1 MRMFGWRDWSPG
13 KPGQNNGSREEIILD
28 QIYLLAFMTGLTGGL
43 GHCVGMC
50 GPIVASYSMASGS
63 RSFLPHLL
71 YGAGRVT
78 TYAMMGATLGLAGFL
93 TQGANFFAAV
103 ACPSCGPGYLHWT
116 QRIPMV
122 AAGVLIILLGFG
134 MAGWLPI
141 TARLEKAAFHFPLVR
156 RAMSLFRQGDTGI
169 GIYYPMGV
177 ILGFIPCGLVYSVL
191 VTAGRAGMD
200 AANAGAGLLT
210 GGLLMLLFGI
220 GTIAPLAIFGRVAS
234 YIGAKAR
241 QRLYHLSA
249 VFVIIMGIIFLV
261 RGLR

>member
-1 MRMFGWRDWSPG
+1 M
-13 KPGQNNGSREEIILD
+13 D
-28 QIYLLAFMTGLTGGL
+28 QIYLLAFMTGFTGGI

-50 GPIVASYSMASGS
+50 GPIVASYSVASGS

-78 TYAMMGATLGLAGFL
+78 TYAMMGAVLGLAGFL
-93 TQGANFFAAV
+93 TQGINFFAAA

-122 AAGVLIILLGFG
+122 GAGLLIIILGIG
-134 MAGWLPI
+134 MTGWLPI
-141 TARLEKAAFHFPLVR
+141 TAHLEKAALHFPLAR
-156 RAMSLFRQGDTGI
+156 RLMTLFREGNTGM

-177 ILGFIPCGLVYSVL
+177 ALGFIPCGLVYSVL
-191 VTAGRAGMD
+191 VIAGRAGMD
-200 AANAGAGLLT
+200 AANAGAGLFT

-220 GTIAPLAIFGRVAS
+220 GTIAPLAVFGRVAS
-234 YIGAKAR
+234 FIGAKAR
-241 QRLYHLSA
+241 RRLYHLSA
-249 VFVIIMGIIFLV
+249 LFVIIMGIIFLV

>member
-1 MRMFGWRDWSPG
+1 MV
-13 KPGQNNGSREEIILD
+13 D
-28 QIYLLAFMTGLTGGL
+28 QIYLLAFMTGLTGGI

-63 RSFLPHLL
+63 SSFLPHLL

-78 TYAMMGATLGLAGFL
+78 TYAMMGAALGLAGFL
-93 TQGANFFAAV
+93 TQGASFFAAV

-122 AAGVLIILLGFG
+122 GAGLVIILMGIG
-134 MAGWLPI
+134 MTGWLPI
-141 TARLEKAAFHFPLVR
+141 TARLEKATLHFPLAR
-156 RAMSLFRQGDTGI
+156 RIMTFFREANTGV

-177 ILGFIPCGLVYSVL
+177 ALGFIPCGLVYSVL
-191 VTAGRAGMD
+191 VTAGRAGM
-200 AANAGAGLLT
+200 AAPNAGAGLLA
-210 GGLLMLLFGI
+210 GGLLMLLFGA

-234 YIGAKAR
+234 FIGARAR
-241 QRLYHLSA
+241 RRLYLLSA
-249 VFVIIMGIIFLV
+249 LFVITMGIIFLI